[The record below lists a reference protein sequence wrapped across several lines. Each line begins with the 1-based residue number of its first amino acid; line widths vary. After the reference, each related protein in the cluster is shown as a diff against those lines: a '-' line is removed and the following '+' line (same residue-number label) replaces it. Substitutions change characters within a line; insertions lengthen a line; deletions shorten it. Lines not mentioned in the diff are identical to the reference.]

1 MNGEFVPW
9 TESQVPLSTHGLHYG
24 TGVFEGIRTYPIDG
38 DASVFRLDD
47 HLERLHQS
55 AEIYGLQIAFSTEQL
70 KEAIDGLLRRN
81 HLTEAYVRPIA
92 YMGGE
97 SLGIRAQCS
106 TQTAILAWPF
116 SPPGAKSSRR
126 SARLTISPYRKI
138 DRQMVPTTAKACGQY
153 VNSRLA
159 AMDAMRRGFDE
170 ALLLNTE
177 GDVAEASVANIFVVK
192 DGSLRTN
199 DERASILMGIT
210 RDSVLQL
217 AAAEGLRTE
226 IGTLAVADLESV
238 SEMFLCGTACEILP
252 IAELDGRRIGRLCPG
267 PVTER
272 IGAAF
277 DRAKTGA
284 LPAWS
289 HWLHRVAM
297 GGVPASADSG
307 RA

>member
-1 MNGEFVPW
+1 MGRACSRGSAPIHRRGRVGVSAGRSSGAVAPIRGNLRAADCILDGTVEGSDRW
-9 TESQVPLSTHGLHYG
+9 LAST
-24 TGVFEGIRTYPIDG
+24 
-38 DASVFRLDD
+38 
-47 HLERLHQS
+47 
-55 AEIYGLQIAFSTEQL
+55 
-70 KEAIDGLLRRN
+70 N

-238 SEMFLCGTACEILP
+238 RKCFCAARRVRFCRLLNWMGGESGGCALGPSPNGLAPHLIAPKPALC
-252 IAELDGRRIGRLCPG
+252 RRC
-267 PVTER
+267 
-272 IGAAF
+272 
-277 DRAKTGA
+277 K
-284 LPAWS
+284 S
-289 HWLHRVAM
+289 HWLHRVARAEFRQARI
-297 GGVPASADSG
+297 PAARNPG
-307 RA
+307 R